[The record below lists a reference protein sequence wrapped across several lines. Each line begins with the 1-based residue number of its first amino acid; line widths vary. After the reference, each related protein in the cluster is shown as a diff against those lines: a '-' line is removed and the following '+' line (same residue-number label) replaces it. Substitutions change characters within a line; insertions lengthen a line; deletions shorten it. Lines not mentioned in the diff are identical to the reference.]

1 MFPII
6 GYIGMLLLVVLLLAW
21 IKTIKKIKTE
31 RINRRHIYALMQK
44 KLDDSQSFNKT
55 DEKQLNKLI
64 ENSVIND
71 QEIKARHD
79 SAS

>member
-1 MFPII
+1 
-6 GYIGMLLLVVLLLAW
+6 MLW
-21 IKTIKKIKTE
+21 CK
-31 RINRRHIYALMQK
+31 K

-71 QEIKARHD
+71 QEIKQD
-79 SAS
+79 MTQLVKDDLDKSW